1 MSIAGRDYARVYDV
15 AGRQDLHAFLVA
27 AVEASGG
34 RVLYA
39 SDPRRAPVYLGV
51 QGAQD
56 QRLGLLVYPF
66 RMGRT
71 ITTNRPLD
79 ESKGQIRYGGEAG
92 WHQGQHLVGRDV
104 AGVDTTLVLGVHL
117 ADGLLLG
124 LDPALYDPLPMGI
137 SFYAKDVEL
146 AAATAAGWHVWE
158 RLNRPGKVR
167 EAPRAQGGLETLVA
181 FAPERLLD
189 YARFERQAAD
199 LGLDQPLRF
208 TAAVAASSQRQA
220 EAGAAG
226 GSPRQGLV
234 GGLHA
239 LEQEFALSSQD
250 ILDIV
255 NNRNRLS
262 VAVRGGVAEHHL
274 ERVLRA
280 DPAVDRLDR
289 LDLDGQ
295 PDFDVTLVD
304 GRRLL
309 VECKNASPKPY
320 ADGSYKVEVQK
331 TRASKGD
338 PASRLYR
345 VEQFDVVAACVYPPT
360 RQWSFRYRAT
370 SSLTPH
376 AQHPGRV
383 AALQRI
389 DQAWAH
395 DLEHAL

>member
-1 MSIAGRDYARVYDV
+1 VSIAGRDYARVYDV
-15 AGRQDLHAFLVA
+15 ERRQDLHAFLQE

-39 SDPRRAPVYLGV
+39 SEPRRAPVYLGV

-56 QRLGLLVYPF
+56 ERLGLLLYPF

-71 ITTNRPLD
+71 ITKNRPAD
-79 ESKGQIRYGGEAG
+79 ESKGQIRYGSETS
-92 WHQGQHLVGRDV
+92 WHQGQHPVGRDV

-117 ADGLLLG
+117 ADRLLLG

-137 SFYAKDVEL
+137 SFYAKDAEL
-146 AAATAAGWHVWE
+146 EAAAQTGWHVWE
-158 RLNRPGKVR
+158 RENKPGRVR
-167 EAPRAQGGLETLVA
+167 DAPRAQGGLETLVA
-181 FAPERLLD
+181 FAPQRLLD

-199 LGLDQPLRF
+199 LRLDQPLRF
-208 TAAVAASSQRQA
+208 TGAAAAGRQQA
-220 EAGAAG
+220 ATESAGAAA
-226 GSPRQGLV
+226 GSGLV
-234 GGLHA
+234 GGLHV
-239 LEQEFALSSQD
+239 LEREFALSSQD
-250 ILDIV
+250 ILDII

-280 DPAVDRLDR
+280 DPAVDRLQR

-295 PDFDVTLVD
+295 PDFDVSLTD

-320 ADGSYKVEVQK
+320 ADGSFKVEVQK

-345 VEQFDVVAACVYPPT
+345 VDQFDVVAACVYPPT
-360 RQWSFRYRAT
+360 GEWSFRYRAT
-370 SSLTPH
+370 ASLAPH

-389 DQAWAH
+389 DLAWAH

>member
-15 AGRQDLHAFLVA
+15 AGRQDLHAFLRE

-51 QGAQD
+51 QGARD
-56 QRLGLLVYPF
+56 ERLGLLVYPF

-71 ITTNRPLD
+71 RTRNRPSD
-79 ESKGQIRYGGEAG
+79 ESKGQIRYGSTPSWHTGE
-92 WHQGQHLVGRDV
+92 HPVGRDV
-104 AGVDTTLVLGVHL
+104 AGVDTTLVLGVHM

-137 SFYAKDVEL
+137 SFYAKDADL
-146 AAATAAGWHVWE
+146 AAASASGWHVWE
-158 RLNRPGKVR
+158 RENKPGIVR

-181 FAPERLLD
+181 FAPHRLLD
-189 YARFERQAAD
+189 YVRFERQAAD

-208 TAAVAASSQRQA
+208 TSAQ
-220 EAGAAG
+220 AAG
-226 GSPRQGLV
+226 RGAPAETGAV
-234 GGLHA
+234 GALHV
-239 LEQEFALSSQD
+239 LEQEFALSSLEVLQ
-250 ILDIV
+250 IIAT
-255 NNRNRLS
+255 RNRLA

-274 ERVLRA
+274 ERILQTNPSVKMLE
-280 DPAVDRLDR
+280 RLDK
-289 LDLDGQ
+289 DAQ
-295 PDFDVTLVD
+295 PDFDVTLLD
-304 GRRLL
+304 GRRVL

-320 ADGSYKVEVQK
+320 ADGSFKVEVQK

-345 VEQFDVVAACVYPPT
+345 ADQFDVLAACVYAPT
-360 RQWSFRYRAT
+360 RQWSFRYRSTAA
-370 SSLTPH
+370 LAPH
-376 AQHPGRV
+376 TEYPGRL

-389 DQAWAH
+389 DSSWAD
-395 DLEHAL
+395 DLSQVV